1 MIGATLR
8 EILDRRGMSVS
19 ELARVSGVAPPT
31 LYSLIRRDSMK
42 ADFDV
47 LLKICAALEVPVSV
61 FSGEQGG
68 LSLDEQ
74 GFLCKYRRLDE
85 HGRRLAGLVLDAELE
100 RLDAARE
107 ESAPERGRVIPLYY
121 TPAAAGYASP
131 ALGEDYEPYEVPA
144 SSKADFAARIQGD
157 SMEPWIADGD
167 VVLVKR
173 TGVEIGDVGLF
184 FVDGDMKCKQ
194 YCRDNYGN
202 TYLFSLNR
210 SRAGADVHIPASSGI
225 TLCCFGRVLL
235 DRRPPLP
242 LPQA

>member
-1 MIGATLR
+1 MIGATLKQ
-8 EILDRRGMSVS
+8 ILEQRGMSVS
-19 ELARVSGVAPPT
+19 ELARASGVSAPT
-31 LYSLIRRDSMK
+31 LYSLIKRDSMK

-47 LLKICAALEVPVSV
+47 LLKICGALDLPVSV
-61 FSGEQGG
+61 FGGEVQG
-68 LSLDEQ
+68 LSLAER
-74 GFLCKYRRLDE
+74 GLVSRYRRLDE
-85 HGRRLAGLVLDAELE
+85 HGRRLTSLVLDAELE
-100 RLDAARE
+100 RLGAGSG
-107 ESAPERGRVIPLYY
+107 ESEPERGKVIPLYY

-131 ALGEDYEPYEVPA
+131 ALGEDYEDYEVPA

-157 SMEPWIADGD
+157 SMEPWIADGG

-173 TGVEIGDVGLF
+173 GSVDIGDVGLF

-210 SRAGADVHIPASSGI
+210 ARADADVTISASSGI

-242 LPQA
+242 QD